1 MVTAVAYRLA
11 NQSQEIKEMLSE
23 FRLTNDQLLEVG
35 IESFYY
41 AYRRSFRNI
50 VALCQQHKRRTTY
63 LKYFIACQSIAEIFF
78 FILVTEFVLRCY
90 FVLYVKF

>member
-41 AYRRSFRNI
+41 PYRQRSFRNI
-50 VALCQQHKRRTTY
+50 VAL
-63 LKYFIACQSIAEIFF
+63 
-78 FILVTEFVLRCY
+78 
-90 FVLYVKF
+90 